1 MANEAEIRGSLQIR
15 TGDGEIEYVSR
26 PTTFRGDVTGRKG
39 PSPGAITATIAGT
52 DVDFSELSTPGYARI
67 QNQDLTNTV
76 DVGIWDPE
84 TGVFYPMLEL
94 LPGESYPLRLSR
106 ILAGEYGTDPAVG
119 STGPNTNRLR
129 IRANV
134 ASCVV
139 LVEAFET

>member
-1 MANEAEIRGSLQIR
+1 MASEAEIRASLQIR
-15 TGDGEIEYVSR
+15 TTDGEIEYGSR
-26 PTTFRGDVTGRKG
+26 PTTFTGDITGRKG
-39 PSPGAITATIAGT
+39 PTPGAITVSIAGT

-67 QNQDLTNTV
+67 QNQDLTNRV

-94 LPGESYPLRLSR
+94 LPGESYIIRISR
-106 ILAGEYGTDPAVG
+106 IFPGEYGTDPAVG